1 MKIADLYQS
10 VTNAIV
16 ADLEKGVA
24 SWVKPWK
31 TGNAGGIMPV
41 NAATRHSYNGVNI
54 PILWHAQITR
64 GYPTAQWMT
73 YRQALPLDAHVKKDE
88 HGTTVVFTKK
98 LTFKEKDS
106 EEEKRIS
113 MLRTYTVFNVAQ
125 IDGLPEPEPNPPG
138 VGDEPDKKTDKAMEF
153 IDATKADIRIGGDRA
168 CYIPSKDFIALPP
181 EQAFNGREHYLATAI
196 HETIHW
202 SGAKNRLDRDLAGR
216 FGTRAYAA
224 EELIAELG
232 AAFLCAHLGITGEL
246 RHAEYIAN
254 WVELLKEDNR
264 AIFTASSKAS
274 QAADYLRAFS
284 EPEEAQDV
292 GEH

>member
-41 NAATRHSYNGVNI
+41 NAATKHTYNGVNI

-64 GYPTAQWMT
+64 GFPTAQWMT
-73 YRQALPLDAHVKKDE
+73 YRQALPLDAHVRKGE
-88 HGTTVVFTKK
+88 QGTTVVFTKK
-98 LTFKEKDS
+98 LTLKEKDS

-125 IDGLPEPEPNPPG
+125 IDGLPDHFSDVQEMVETPQ
-138 VGDEPDKKTDKAMEF
+138 DAAMFF

-168 CYIPSKDFIALPP
+168 CYVPSKDFIALPP
-181 EQAFNGREHYLATAI
+181 EQAFSGREHYLATAL
-196 HETIHW
+196 HELGHW
-202 SGAKNRLDRDLAGR
+202 TGAKHRLDRDMEGR
-216 FGTRAYAA
+216 FGTRTYAA
-224 EELIAELG
+224 EELVAELT
-232 AAFLCAHLGITGEL
+232 AAFLCAHLGIQGEL
-246 RHAEYIAN
+246 RHSEYIGN

-284 EPEEAQDV
+284 EPEEAEDV